1 MRYHTLVSYDICE
14 PKRLQKVHSLM
25 QGYGNGF
32 QYSVFICQLSEK
44 DFALL
49 MEKLKDIINH
59 NEDQIVMIKLAP
71 AIDDKDFDDNWII
84 LGKKLAAKK
93 SKDFIC

>member
-1 MRYHTLVSYDICE
+1 
-14 PKRLQKVHSLM
+14 M